1 MRYRTLGRSGI
12 QVSPYALGAMN
23 FGAMAN
29 RDHDD
34 SIRIIHKA
42 LDAGINLID
51 TADVYSLGESEEI
64 VGRALKGRRD
74 DVVLATKFANPMGEV
89 PNRRGASRRWIIA
102 EVEHSLRRLQTDYI
116 DLYQYHRP
124 DTDTDIE
131 ETLSALSDLVHSG
144 KVRAIGTSKLPAADI
159 VEAQWV
165 AERRGFERFRC
176 EQPPYSILNR
186 GIERDV
192 LPVTE
197 RYGMGTIV
205 WSPLAQG
212 MLTGRVRKGQQSEL
226 TRSGDHYAHLRDER
240 RIDVVEQLIPLADRA
255 GMSLTHLAMAFVIA
269 HPGVTAALLG
279 PRTMEQLDD
288 LLAGAEVVLSDDI
301 LDRIDEIVPP
311 GTDIGQLQMAYNP
324 PAVVNSALRRRAVD
338 ERTAA

>member
-1 MRYRTLGRSGI
+1 MHYRTLGRTGI

-23 FGAMAN
+23 FGAISN
-29 RDHDD
+29 PDHDD

-64 VGRALKGRRD
+64 VGKALKGRRD
-74 DVVLATKFANPMGEV
+74 DVVLATKFANPMGDA
-89 PNRRGASRRWIIA
+89 PNRRGASRRWIMNA
-102 EVEHSLRRLQTDYI
+102 VEHSLQRLQTDYI

-124 DTDTDIE
+124 DTDTDID

-176 EQPPYSILNR
+176 EQPNYSILNR

-212 MLTGRVRKGQQSEL
+212 MLTGRVRKGQQSNL
-226 TRSGDHYAHLRDER
+226 RRTGNYYAHLRDER
-240 RIDVVEQLIPLADRA
+240 RIDVVEQLIPVADEA
-255 GMSLTHLAMAFVIA
+255 GMSLTHMAMAFAIA

-288 LLAGAEVVLSDDI
+288 LLAGAEIVLSDNT
-301 LDRIDEIVPP
+301 LERIDEIVPP
-311 GTDIGQLQMAYNP
+311 GTDVGQLDMAYNS
-324 PAVVNSALRRRAVD
+324 PAVVKPTLRRRPID